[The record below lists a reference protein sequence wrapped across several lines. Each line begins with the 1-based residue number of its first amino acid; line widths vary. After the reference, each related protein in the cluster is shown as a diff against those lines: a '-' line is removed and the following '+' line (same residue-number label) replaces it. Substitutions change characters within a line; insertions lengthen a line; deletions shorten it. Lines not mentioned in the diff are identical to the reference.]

1 MAEMALD
8 PRSTMN
14 AVSAGAGSP
23 PEDPP
28 ALLSQPL
35 GSAEPLAPVRQ
46 MDELERLHRA
56 WAALT
61 APAPIPR
68 SNVSDRIRAVMAGE
82 PVATAE
88 RQDRSLIGQLI
99 QAVDT
104 LGARCDQLT
113 DRLERLETL
122 LEETVSALGADLVA
136 VRAALT
142 RPDPGAG
149 D

>member
-8 PRSTMN
+8 PRTIMN
-14 AVSAGAGSP
+14 AVSAGNP

-35 GSAEPLAPVRQ
+35 GSAEPLPPVRQ
-46 MDELERLHRA
+46 TNELQRLHRA
-56 WAALT
+56 WAELT
-61 APAPIPR
+61 APPTISR
-68 SNVSDRIRAVMAGE
+68 GNVSGRIRAVMAGE
-82 PVATAE
+82 PVASAE
-88 RQDRSLIGQLI
+88 REDRNLIGQLI

-104 LGARCDQLT
+104 LGVRCDQLT

-136 VRAALT
+136 VRAALR
-142 RPDPGAG
+142 RPDQGVG

>member
-1 MAEMALD
+1 
-8 PRSTMN
+8 
-14 AVSAGAGSP
+14 
-23 PEDPP
+23 
-28 ALLSQPL
+28 
-35 GSAEPLAPVRQ
+35 

-68 SNVSDRIRAVMAGE
+68 SNVSDRIRAVMASE

-113 DRLERLETL
+113 DRLEHLETL